1 MMPATTLAQE
11 SRSLRPRKFWPHDLI
26 LGLLPL
32 ILSAQALLWAA
43 YLPAGLRGIAD
54 FRQLY
59 SGGYMIRTGHAKQLY
74 NYDAGRQFE
83 EALVPVGGPFMLP
96 INHLAFEELLFVP
109 LSLFS
114 YRTAYWTFLAFNG
127 TLLVVCSR
135 LLRVRLRIL
144 SDRWKWFLACLF
156 AAFFPISRALTHGQD
171 SIIMLTLLAGALWSL
186 DHESEL
192 TAGLL
197 VGMGVFKFQIA
208 IPIALLFL
216 AWRRWR
222 FSAGFAISGVAAG
235 LLSLWLVGLDGAREY
250 AHTMVAMSVHLSSKA
265 DMVRY
270 ETYPAAM
277 LNLRGLASAT
287 LNRLLPQVGVQVI
300 VFLCSAAVLWLAA
313 RRRPSLELAITAAS
327 LASYHFL
334 PHDASILI
342 IPIAAAL
349 CSRSVWNGAV
359 AILLLLAPMCAVI
372 PAYGYLVAI
381 PLLGLFLLMLERV
394 PERSEFTAGGRRNA
408 IAEGSPC
415 T

>member
-1 MMPATTLAQE
+1 MPVFPPMMSTVAVAGEGRKSSPK
-11 SRSLRPRKFWPHDLI
+11 KFWPHELL

-32 ILSAQALLWAA
+32 ILSAQALFFAA
-43 YLPAGLRGIAD
+43 YLPAGPRGIAD

-74 NYDAGRQFE
+74 NYGMEEQFE
-83 EALVPVGGPFMLP
+83 NTLVPVGGPFMLP

-109 LSLFS
+109 LSLFP
-114 YRTAYWTFLAFNG
+114 YRTAYWIFLAFN
-127 TLLVVCSR
+127 TMLLVTCCR
-135 LLRVRLRIL
+135 LLRAPLGEL
-144 SDRWKWFLACLF
+144 FERWKWFLASLL

-186 DHESEL
+186 DQGNEL

-197 VGMGVFKFQIA
+197 VGLGVFKFQIA

-222 FSAGFAISGVAAG
+222 FSAGFAISSLAAG
-235 LLSLWLVGLDGAREY
+235 LVSLWLVGFNGAREY
-250 AHTMVAMSVHLSSKA
+250 AHTMVNMSVHLASKA

-270 ETYPAAM
+270 ETFPADM

-287 LNRLLPQVGVQVI
+287 LNGLLPQAGVQLVI
-300 VFLCSAAVLWLAA
+300 FLCSAGVLLMAA
-313 RRRPSLELAITAAS
+313 RRRPSLELAIVAAS

-349 CSRSVWNGAV
+349 CSGSVWNGTV
-359 AILLLLAPMCAVI
+359 AILLLLAPMCSI
-372 PAYGYLVAI
+372 IQFRGYLASI
-381 PLLGLFLLMLERV
+381 PLLALFVL
-394 PERSEFTAGGRRNA
+394 S
-408 IAEGSPC
+408 IASGENRTEQYHSWA